1 MALAPTPCRE
11 RGCQEYAVSKGAC
24 KEHTPLAFAGHNR
37 KSRYP
42 KDWAARRTIVLKRDK
57 GICYLC
63 GGSNADGVDHV
74 IPNDDN
80 SLSNLKAVHHAVSP
94 YCHRYK
100 TSQEGL
106 RAIEGNRIKRRF

>member
-1 MALAPTPCRE
+1 MALAPTPCRVA
-11 RGCQEYAVSKGAC
+11 GCQEYAVSKGSC

-42 KDWAARRTIVLKRDK
+42 KDWSARRTIVLKRDK

-80 SLSNLKAVHHAVSP
+80 TLSNLRAVHHAVAP

-100 TSQEGL
+100 TSKEGN
-106 RAIEGNRIKRRF
+106 AVVVGNRIKRRF